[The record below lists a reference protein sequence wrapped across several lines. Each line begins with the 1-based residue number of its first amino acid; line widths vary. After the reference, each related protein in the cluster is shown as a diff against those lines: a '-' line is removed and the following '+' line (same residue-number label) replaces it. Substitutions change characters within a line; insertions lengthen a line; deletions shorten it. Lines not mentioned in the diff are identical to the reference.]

1 MITLFAELKFRERP
15 FWKDFEFHLVRE
27 RRIKSDLVVY
37 YCRFQANRQQPAVI
51 PPPPPPPQPSVNQ
64 QSSTLQRSVEE
75 SVQLLT
81 ESIATDITR
90 LQSLQVVSNLLQD
103 DFRQELESLV
113 QVLKISLNQLN
124 TSRSSSSSYFRHVR
138 LILEVKFKKKIRFCK
153 PLLFLFTSLI
163 LF

>member
-1 MITLFAELKFRERP
+1 MITLFAELNFRERP
-15 FWKDFEFHLVRE
+15 FWKIFTRYKLSRTAILKRF
-27 RRIKSDLVVY
+27 RISSRSRIVY

-113 QVLKISLNQLN
+113 QVLKISLNN
-124 TSRSSSSSYFRHVR
+124 
-138 LILEVKFKKKIRFCK
+138 
-153 PLLFLFTSLI
+153 
-163 LF
+163 